1 MGYQALLFCPDEKLA
16 RVVSQVF
23 SELDFTVVPVH
34 EPFAAVKKLMSQ
46 RYDAIVVDCEN
57 EQNASLL
64 FKSARNSS
72 SNQSSLAIALVLGQA
87 GVAKAYRIGANLVL
101 TKPINVEQAKGTL
114 RVARGLL
121 RKNSDAAS
129 ASAASPAAPAKPA
142 KTTPASTSSSFQ
154 AVSRG
159 AAASAPPPSRE
170 ELPEFEAPL
179 PTMIPET
186 RPAAIPAILASAK
199 VEDKPAVVPAS
210 AAQAKIKKTI
220 ADEPAAEASQPAA
233 LWAVSNDIVKNVV
246 VKNEAIIA
254 AASASVQNPSHAFTS
269 SPGSGAASV
278 PSKEVTAPPAPAKE
292 NETVELESASPSLAS
307 PSLASPS
314 LANPSLVNPSLI
326 NPSLD
331 ADPAPGPRFSM
342 VSAIDAPSF
351 AALGDEESG
360 GSGSTKKILIAAAVV
375 ALAALVYLGYGQLG
389 KSSAQPVS
397 TPQDSGQPAPAPA
410 PTSSPVTAP
419 STGTLDRASSTTQSL
434 APKTATAT
442 ALDKPSAGAGNSS
455 VIRISTNIGAN
466 IAPNIAP
473 NIAANSEPGTKQP
486 DSAPMRVKST
496 TRAKTQAQGEES
508 APPLPSPLAVASAND
523 GRLSGLMASA
533 SSSVPRP
540 SLATVRISQGVS
552 QGLLIKRVQPKY
564 PPAALA
570 VRAQGAVQI
579 EATINKEG
587 TVTNLKVLSG
597 DAVLARAALDAVHQ
611 WRYKPY
617 YLDGEPVEI
626 QTQITVNF
634 KAN

>member
-23 SELDFTVVPVH
+23 SELDFTVEPVH

-64 FKSARNSS
+64 FKSARNSG
-72 SNQSSLAIALVLGQA
+72 SNQSSLAIALVEGQA

-129 ASAASPAAPAKPA
+129 ASAASAATLAMPA
-142 KTTPASTSSSFQ
+142 KTAPVSAGNSFQ
-154 AVSRG
+154 PPSRG
-159 AAASAPPPSRE
+159 AAASTPPLSRQ

-179 PTMIPET
+179 PEMIPET

-199 VEDKPAVVPAS
+199 VEDKPAAVPGS
-210 AAQAKIKKTI
+210 APQAKIRMTT
-220 ADEPAAEASQPAA
+220 ADEPAVQASQPPS
-233 LWAVSNDIVKNVV
+233 LWAVSNDAVKNDV
-246 VKNEAIIA
+246 VKNEATKIA
-254 AASASVQNPSHAFTS
+254 AASVPAQNPSSAFAS
-269 SPGSGAASV
+269 PPGSAAA
-278 PSKEVTAPPAPAKE
+278 PAPAKEVAAPPAPAKE
-292 NETVELESASPSLAS
+292 NKTVESEPASPSHANS
-307 PSLASPS
+307 SH
-314 LANPSLVNPSLI
+314 ANPSH
-326 NPSLD
+326 D
-331 ADPAPGPRFSM
+331 ADPAPAPAPTFSM

-351 AALGDEESG
+351 AALGEEDSG
-360 GSGSTKKILIAAAVV
+360 GSGVNKKILIAAVAVL
-375 ALAALVYLGYGQLG
+375 ALAVLGYLGYGKLG
-389 KSSAQPVS
+389 KSSAQPPS
-397 TPQDSGQPAPAPA
+397 TPQDSGRPAAAPA
-410 PTSSPVTAP
+410 PTFSPVAAP
-419 STGTLDRASSTTQSL
+419 STGTPGRASSVTQTS
-434 APKTATAT
+434 APKTATVAPP
-442 ALDKPSAGAGNSS
+442 DKPSAGVADSP
-455 VIRISTNIGAN
+455 VIRIAAN
-466 IAPNIAP
+466 IAAGP
-473 NIAANSEPGTKQP
+473 EPETKAH
-486 DSAPMRVKST
+486 DSAPIHVKT
-496 TRAKTQAQGEES
+496 TRAKTPAQGEES

-523 GRLSGLMASA
+523 HNLSGLMASA

-540 SLATVRISQGVS
+540 SLATIRISQGVS

-587 TVTNLKVLSG
+587 LVTNLKVLSG
-597 DAVLARAALDAVHQ
+597 DPVLARAALEAVRQ

-617 YLDGEPVEI
+617 YLDGDPVEI

>member
-23 SELDFTVVPVH
+23 SELDFTVEPVH

-57 EQNASLL
+57 EQNGSLL

-87 GVAKAYRIGANLVL
+87 CVAKAYRIGANLVL

-129 ASAASPAAPAKPA
+129 ASSASAASLAMPA
-142 KTTPASTSSSFQ
+142 KTAPVSAGNSFQ
-154 AVSRG
+154 PPSRG
-159 AAASAPPPSRE
+159 AAASTPPLSRQ

-179 PTMIPET
+179 PEMIPET

-199 VEDKPAVVPAS
+199 VEDKPAAVPGS
-210 AAQAKIKKTI
+210 APQARIRMTT
-220 ADEPAAEASQPAA
+220 ADEPAVQASQPPS
-233 LWAVSNDIVKNVV
+233 LWAVSNDTVKNDV
-246 VKNEAIIA
+246 VKNEATKIA
-254 AASASVQNPSHAFTS
+254 AASVPAQNLSSAFASPL
-269 SPGSGAASV
+269 GSAAA
-278 PSKEVTAPPAPAKE
+278 PAPAKEVAAPPAPAKE
-292 NETVELESASPSLAS
+292 NKTVESEPANSSH
-307 PSLASPS
+307 
-314 LANPSLVNPSLI
+314 ANPSH
-326 NPSLD
+326 D
-331 ADPAPGPRFSM
+331 ADPAPAPAPTFSM

-351 AALGDEESG
+351 AALGEEDSG
-360 GSGSTKKILIAAAVV
+360 GSGVNKKILIAAVAVL
-375 ALAALVYLGYGQLG
+375 ALAVLGYLGYGKLG
-389 KSSAQPVS
+389 KSSAQPLS
-397 TPQDSGQPAPAPA
+397 TPQDSRQPAAAPA
-410 PTSSPVTAP
+410 PTFSPVGAP
-419 STGTLDRASSTTQSL
+419 STGTPGRASSVTQTS
-434 APKTATAT
+434 APKTATVAPPE
-442 ALDKPSAGAGNSS
+442 KPSAGVADSP
-455 VIRISTNIGAN
+455 VIRIAAN
-466 IAPNIAP
+466 IAASP
-473 NIAANSEPGTKQP
+473 EPETKEP
-486 DSAPMRVKST
+486 DSAPISVKT
-496 TRAKTQAQGEES
+496 TRPNTPAQGGES

-523 GRLSGLMASA
+523 HNLSGLMASA

-587 TVTNLKVLSG
+587 NVTNLKVLSG
-597 DAVLARAALDAVHQ
+597 DPVLARAALEAVRQ

-617 YLDGEPVEI
+617 YLDGDPVEI

>member
-23 SELDFTVVPVH
+23 SELDFTVEPVH

-129 ASAASPAAPAKPA
+129 AAAPAMPA
-142 KTTPASTSSSFQ
+142 KITAPSASSSFQ
-154 AVSRG
+154 APSRDTT
-159 AAASAPPPSRE
+159 ASAPPPSSQ
-170 ELPEFEAPL
+170 ELPDFEDTL
-179 PTMIPET
+179 PEMIPET
-186 RPAAIPAILASAK
+186 SPAEIPAISASAK
-199 VEDKPAVVPAS
+199 VEDKPEAIFAS
-210 AAQAKIKKTI
+210 APQAKIKTTI
-220 ADEPAAEASQPAA
+220 AHELALGASQPASF
-233 LWAVSNDIVKNVV
+233 WAVSNDTAKNAVG
-246 VKNEAIIA
+246 KT
-254 AASASVQNPSHAFTS
+254 QNPSSAFAS
-269 SPGSGAASV
+269 STGSAAA
-278 PSKEVTAPPAPAKE
+278 PAQAKEVTAPPAPAKE
-292 NETVELESASPSLAS
+292 NKTAESEPASLS
-307 PSLASPS
+307 
-314 LANPSLVNPSLI
+314 ANPSYVTPSHE
-326 NPSLD
+326 
-331 ADPAPGPRFSM
+331 ADPAPAPRFSM

-351 AALGDEESG
+351 AALDEEDSG
-360 GSGSTKKILIAAAVV
+360 GSGGNKKILIAAVAVL
-375 ALAALVYLGYGQLG
+375 ALAALGYFGYGKLG
-389 KSSAQPVS
+389 KSSTQPVS
-397 TPQDSGQPAPAPA
+397 TPRDSEQSAPAPA
-410 PTSSPVTAP
+410 PMSSPVAP
-419 STGTLDRASSTTQSL
+419 SVSTPNRASSSTQGL
-434 APKTATAT
+434 APKTAA
-442 ALDKPSAGAGNSS
+442 AARLDKPSAGVGDAP
-455 VIRISTNIGAN
+455 VTRIAAI
-466 IAPNIAP
+466 
-473 NIAANSEPGTKQP
+473 IAANAGPNAEPETKQP
-486 DSAPMRVKST
+486 DSAPIHVKST
-496 TRAKTQAQGEES
+496 TRPRTHGQAEES

-523 GRLSGLMASA
+523 STLSGLMSSA
-533 SSSVPRP
+533 STNVPKP
-540 SLATVRISQGVS
+540 TLATVRISQGVS

-564 PPAALA
+564 PQAALA

-587 TVTNLKVLSG
+587 NVTNLKVLSG
-597 DAVLARAALDAVHQ
+597 DPVLARAALEAVRQ

-617 YLDGEPVEI
+617 YLDGAPVEI